1 MVFDNKGKVI
11 WDEELWN
18 WIRRRKKN
26 MFKFKGEIVSREGED
41 EGVGEIG
48 IGVWFLV
55 IGGVEFRVM
64 VADFEWWRRKN

>member
-1 MVFDNKGKVI
+1 
-11 WDEELWN
+11 
-18 WIRRRKKN
+18 

-48 IGVWFLV
+48 IGVRFLV

-64 VADFEWWRRKN
+64 VADFEW